1 MTRRIILLAV
11 VCAWTALASSPGED
25 HWQEGLRQFGAEDFR
40 QAQDAFQQAVE
51 ENPRNSKYALWL
63 ALAMGRRAENM
74 SGLRK
79 LTSAPALVRRMRRV
93 LERAIELDKSN
104 LDAYHALQVF
114 HLQAPSIVGGSKDQA
129 REIAGQIQELDSARG
144 AGALAAYY
152 EDVGELE
159 LAGEQYA
166 LARQLDPDGIRH
178 ILSYAAFLSRRGAY
192 SESDELFDLAFAR
205 DPDNPKV
212 WRAAAT
218 AWVLA
223 KRESLYSRARQ
234 LIERYLETPDRE
246 PNPDPKSEVRKLL
259 KKL

>member
-1 MTRRIILLAV
+1 MTRKITLLAV
-11 VCAWTALASSPGED
+11 ACAWTALASSPGED
-25 HWQEGLRQFGAEDFR
+25 LWQEGLRQFAAEDFR
-40 QAQDAFQQAVE
+40 QAQDVFQQAVE
-51 ENPRNSKYALWL
+51 EDPRSSKYALWL

-79 LTSAPALVRRMRRV
+79 LTSAPSLVRRMRRE
-93 LERAIELDKSN
+93 LERAIELDRSN
-104 LDAYHALQVF
+104 LDAYDALQVF
-114 HLQAPSIVGGSKDQA
+114 HLQAPSIVGGSKDRA
-129 REIAGQIQELDSARG
+129 REIADQIQKLDSARG

-152 EDVGELE
+152 EDLGEFE
-159 LAGEQYA
+159 RAGEQYA

-178 ILSYAAFLSRRGAY
+178 ILSHAAFLSRRGAFT
-192 SESDELFDLAFAR
+192 ESDELFELAFAL

-212 WRAAAT
+212 WRSAGT

-223 KRESLYSRARQ
+223 KRESLYSRARR